1 MLKVSSI
8 QMQTIPQDREWFR
21 TRLFIF
27 HDLKKERI
35 LESFKT
41 FVRLSNKTMKKSQN
55 KTTITLL
62 QNPD

>member
-27 HDLKKERI
+27 VSYKNGVKEGVAKI
-35 LESFKT
+35 
-41 FVRLSNKTMKKSQN
+41 
-55 KTTITLL
+55 
-62 QNPD
+62 

>member
-8 QMQTIPQDREWFR
+8 QMQTIPQDRERFR

-27 HDLKKERI
+27 RDLKKERI

-41 FVRLSNKTMKKSQN
+41 FVRLSNKTMETK
-55 KTTITLL
+55 
-62 QNPD
+62 